1 MGTILFA
8 GGKAVTGDEVVKF
21 GKLRMW
27 AERGLIHIEDGGN
40 GGHYQ
45 VVAVRV
51 MLQRMRAIQD
61 IITNSKPTG
70 RQAHSED
77 QFDREWIAKNQG
89 MLEAMVEV
97 VRRAQAQ
104 GMPSDPS
111 AVRDLVRRRP
121 KTVVVPG
128 YGGGL

>member
-1 MGTILFA
+1 MILFA
-8 GGKAVTGDEVVKF
+8 GGHAVSGNEVVRF
-21 GKLRMW
+21 GNLRMW
-27 AERGLIHIEDGGN
+27 AERGLIHIEDGKN
-40 GGHYQ
+40 GGEYK
-45 VVAVRV
+45 VVSVRV

-61 IITNSKPTG
+61 IITNSKPTQ
-70 RQAHSED
+70 RQRHSHDQMDKKWLED
-77 QFDREWIAKNQG
+77 NQG

-111 AVRDLVRRRP
+111 AVRDLVRRLP

-128 YGGGL
+128 YGGGM

>member
-1 MGTILFA
+1 MILFA
-8 GGKAVTGDEVVKF
+8 GGHAVTGNEVVRF
-21 GKLRMW
+21 GNLRMW
-27 AERGLIHIEDGGN
+27 AERGLIHIEDGKN
-40 GGHYQ
+40 GGEYK
-45 VVAVRV
+45 VVSVRV

-61 IITNSKPTG
+61 IITNSKPTD
-70 RQAHSED
+70 RKKHSHD
-77 QFDREWIAKNQG
+77 QLDRKWLEENQG

-111 AVRDLVRRRP
+111 ARRDLVRRRP

-128 YGGGL
+128 YGGGM